1 MIKQKKKSSVCKFL
15 MFICGAALTAVGFI
29 LILSLMEKCRSKMYK
44 SSLKKEEIDFDSM
57 GPEIVPH
64 DKTKGE

>member
-15 MFICGAALTAVGFI
+15 MFIYGAALTAAGFI
-29 LILSLMEKCRSKMYK
+29 VIPLLMKKYRSKMYK

-57 GPEIVPH
+57 GPKIVPH
-64 DKTKGE
+64 DKTEGE

>member
-15 MFICGAALTAVGFI
+15 MFFCGIVLTAFSFI
-29 LILSLMEKCRSKMYK
+29 LIPPLMEKCHSKMYK

-64 DKTKGE
+64 DKIEGE